1 MVTILEYPVNI
12 SDTGFFIQFQ
22 FYERKDI
29 SKLIVDTYRGVK
41 NTITNTSKKK
51 QNKSKSG
58 SYEGCGNK
66 KEKITVS
73 DIKETSIKVA
83 NTIITKSLLSE
94 LILKDTINMYIPNS
108 LGATNS
114 ANVGWSLSSSGT
126 LGMVINAIN
135 EGGDILKTI
144 ENNSGVLFR
153 KGVEQLGKKIAG
165 EKISQIYTDAKETL
179 HQIHGIKPKKDD
191 ELMFLDGVTPRN
203 QSVSFRFMP
212 RNKEEYELVKLITQ
226 TMLLN
231 TYPDLV
237 SSGIKY
243 PPVVQMRVYFK
254 NNLVLGFRNMQI
266 EDIQVPIMPEG
277 LQNYEDGS
285 PAVIDMTLSLK
296 EAGKYYR
303 KHYVEDAKKIF
314 SKNKSKE

>member
-1 MVTILEYPVNI
+1 
-12 SDTGFFIQFQ
+12 
-22 FYERKDI
+22 
-29 SKLIVDTYRGVK
+29 
-41 NTITNTSKKK
+41 
-51 QNKSKSG
+51 
-58 SYEGCGNK
+58 
-66 KEKITVS
+66 
-73 DIKETSIKVA
+73 
-83 NTIITKSLLSE
+83 
-94 LILKDTINMYIPNS
+94 
-108 LGATNS
+108 
-114 ANVGWSLSSSGT
+114 
-126 LGMVINAIN
+126 
-135 EGGDILKTI
+135 
-144 ENNSGVLFR
+144 
-153 KGVEQLGKKIAG
+153 
-165 EKISQIYTDAKETL
+165 
-179 HQIHGIKPKKDD
+179 
-191 ELMFLDGVTPRN
+191 
-203 QSVSFRFMP
+203 MP